1 MAATER
7 TANKGRAHGALL
19 QGKVAVVTG
28 ANRGLGLEI
37 AASLAAAGAA
47 VVLACRD
54 LGKAG
59 QAAGLIRQRAP
70 GAALEP
76 MALDLAE
83 LASIRRFATA
93 CAGRF
98 PTLDL
103 LVNNA
108 SAILVPRG
116 ETRDGF
122 ETHMGVNHLGTFALT
137 GLLLDRLG
145 AAGSARIVNTSSLA
159 HRMAKAF
166 DIDDLQYR
174 NGPYREMEAYGRSKL
189 ATLLFTFELDRRLRR
204 AGLPVIA
211 VAAHPGWSN
220 TNPDRGG
227 VLMRLMNDLM
237 AQAPAQG
244 AAPALYAATMPGVQ
258 GGEFFGPGG
267 LQELRGPPRRV
278 EARPE
283 ARDAALAAK
292 LWERSEQLTGVKYR
306 VFAEGR

>member
-1 MAATER
+1 M
-7 TANKGRAHGALL
+7 GSLS
-19 QGKVAVVTG
+19 GKVAIVTG

-37 AASLAAAGAA
+37 ATALAKGGAT

-54 LGKAG
+54 AAKAG
-59 QAAGLIRQRAP
+59 AAAEQIRRSVP

-76 MALDLAE
+76 MVLDLAE
-83 LASIRRFATA
+83 LASIRRFAA
-93 CAGRF
+93 AYAARF
-98 PTLDL
+98 PKLDL

-108 SAILVPRG
+108 SAILVPRSA
-116 ETRDGF
+116 TRDGF
-122 ETHMGVNHLGTFALT
+122 EMHMGVNHLGTFALT

-145 AAGSARIVNTSSLA
+145 AAGAARVVNTSSLA
-159 HRMAKAF
+159 HRMAKHF

-189 ATLLFTFELDRRLRR
+189 ATLLFTFELDRRLKR

-227 VLMRLMNDLM
+227 FLMRLMNDLM

-244 AAPALYAATMPGVQ
+244 AAPAIHAATMPDVQ
-258 GGEFFGPGG
+258 GGDFFGPGG
-267 LQELRGPPRRV
+267 LQELRGSPRRV

-283 ARDAALAAK
+283 ARDAALAAQ
-292 LWERSEQLTGVKYR
+292 LWERSERLTGVKYL
-306 VFAEGR
+306 